1 MIKDERYYFHK
12 KMLKASVGKK
22 RDLDT
27 IKQEAYE
34 TSITPINDSMMNHFE
49 KRGNYTIQEN
59 VEQVN
64 SNSSVIVS
72 TV

>member
-1 MIKDERYYFHK
+1 
-12 KMLKASVGKK
+12 
-22 RDLDT
+22 
-27 IKQEAYE
+27 
-34 TSITPINDSMMNHFE
+34 MMNHFE

>member
-1 MIKDERYYFHK
+1 
-12 KMLKASVGKK
+12 ML
-22 RDLDT
+22 
-27 IKQEAYE
+27 KQEAYE

-49 KRGNYTIQEN
+49 KRGNDTIQKI

-72 TV
+72 TVQTCCFHYYF